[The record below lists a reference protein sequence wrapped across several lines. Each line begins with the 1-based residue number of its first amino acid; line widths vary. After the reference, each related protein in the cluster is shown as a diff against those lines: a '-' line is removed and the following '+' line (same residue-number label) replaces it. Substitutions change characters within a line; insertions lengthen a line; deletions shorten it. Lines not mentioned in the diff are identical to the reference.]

1 WRGNRMSEALLKDIY
16 NEVVGIRRKLELLE
30 DAIIPKE
37 KVSEEELFEIQKLKE
52 ESVKGEHVEWEELK
66 REHSL

>member
-1 WRGNRMSEALLKDIY
+1 MSEVLLKEIY
-16 NEVVGIRRKLELLE
+16 SEVVGIRRKLELLE

>member
-1 WRGNRMSEALLKDIY
+1 MIEALLKEIY
-16 NEVVGIRRKLELLE
+16 SEVVGIRRKLELLE

>member
-1 WRGNRMSEALLKDIY
+1 MSEALLKEIY
-16 NEVVGIRRKLELLE
+16 SEVVCIRRKLELLE

>member
-1 WRGNRMSEALLKDIY
+1 LEPLEWSSWVWRGNRMSEAL
-16 NEVVGIRRKLELLE
+16 
-30 DAIIPKE
+30 
-37 KVSEEELFEIQKLKE
+37 LKE

>member
-1 WRGNRMSEALLKDIY
+1 MSEALLKEIY
-16 NEVVGIRRKLELLE
+16 SEVVGIRRKLELLE

-52 ESVKGEHVEWEELK
+52 EFVKGEHVEWEELK

>member
-1 WRGNRMSEALLKDIY
+1 MSEALLKEIY

-37 KVSEEELFEIQKLKE
+37 KVSEEELFEIQELKE

>member
-1 WRGNRMSEALLKDIY
+1 MRNVLELLEWSSWVWRGNRMSEALL
-16 NEVVGIRRKLELLE
+16 
-30 DAIIPKE
+30 IPKE

>member
-1 WRGNRMSEALLKDIY
+1 MSEALL
-16 NEVVGIRRKLELLE
+16 
-30 DAIIPKE
+30 IPKE
-37 KVSEEELFEIQKLKE
+37 KVSEEEFFEIQKLKE

>member
-1 WRGNRMSEALLKDIY
+1 MSEALLKDIY
-16 NEVVGIRRKLELLE
+16 NEVVGIRRKLEILE

-37 KVSEEELFEIQKLKE
+37 KVSEEELFEIHKLKE

>member
-1 WRGNRMSEALLKDIY
+1 MSEALLKDIY

-37 KVSEEELFEIQKLKE
+37 KVSEEELFEIQKSKE
-52 ESVKGEHVEWEELK
+52 ESVKGEHVEWEERK
-66 REHSL
+66 REH

>member
-1 WRGNRMSEALLKDIY
+1 MSEALLKEIY
-16 NEVVGIRRKLELLE
+16 SEVEGIRRKLELLE

-37 KVSEEELFEIQKLKE
+37 KVSEEEFFEIQELKE

>member
-1 WRGNRMSEALLKDIY
+1 MSETLLKDIY
-16 NEVVGIRRKLELLE
+16 NVVVGIRRKLELLE

-52 ESVKGEHVEWEELK
+52 ESAKGEHVEWEERK
-66 REHSL
+66 REH

>member
-1 WRGNRMSEALLKDIY
+1 MSEVLLKDIY

-37 KVSEEELFEIQKLKE
+37 KVSEEEFFEIQKLKE
-52 ESVKGEHVEWEELK
+52 ESIKGEHVEWEELK
-66 REHSL
+66 REH

>member
-1 WRGNRMSEALLKDIY
+1 MSEALLKEIY
-16 NEVVGIRRKLELLE
+16 REVVGIRRKLELLE

-37 KVSEEELFEIQKLKE
+37 KVSEEELFDIQKLKE
-52 ESVKGEHVEWEELK
+52 ESLKGGHVEWEELK

>member
-1 WRGNRMSEALLKDIY
+1 MSEALLKEIY
-16 NEVVGIRRKLELLE
+16 SEVEGIRRKLELLE

-37 KVSEEELFEIQKLKE
+37 KVSEEEFFEIQELKE
-52 ESVKGEHVEWEELK
+52 DVEWEELK